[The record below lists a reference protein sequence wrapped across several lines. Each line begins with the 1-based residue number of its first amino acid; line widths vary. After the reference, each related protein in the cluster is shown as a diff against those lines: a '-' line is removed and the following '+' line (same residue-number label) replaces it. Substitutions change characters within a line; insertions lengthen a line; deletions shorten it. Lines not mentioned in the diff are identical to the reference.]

1 MNQDHGQESKTEG
14 IWGAEEECGVRPN
27 ANCREDAER
36 ASQGTGTECL
46 TPDRENSAERNRHTN
61 PIGGILD
68 QLIDDARKQLGKA
81 RECVVWYQS
90 EVKEYEQK
98 LQTFVEL
105 KKVQEEQDR
114 QDTEKKEDF

>member
-1 MNQDHGQESKTEG
+1 MNHDHGQKSKTEG
-14 IWGAEEECGVRPN
+14 IRRAKEECGVRVD
-27 ANCREDAER
+27 ANSREDAER
-36 ASQGTGTECL
+36 ASQGTGAECL
-46 TPDRENSAERNRHTN
+46 APDRENSAERNRNTD

-98 LQTFVEL
+98 LQTFIEL
-105 KKVQEEQDR
+105 KKVQEEPEDQN
-114 QDTEKKEDF
+114 TEKKEDF